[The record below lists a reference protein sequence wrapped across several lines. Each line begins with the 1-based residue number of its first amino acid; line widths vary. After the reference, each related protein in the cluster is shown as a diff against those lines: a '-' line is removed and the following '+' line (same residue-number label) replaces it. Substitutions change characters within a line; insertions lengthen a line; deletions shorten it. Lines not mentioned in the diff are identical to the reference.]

1 MCSSFE
7 PQSPEERRVGQLE
20 DQDIIHYDT
29 HTHTPYTHTHTQ
41 YTTTVPVL
49 ESVERGRLRVT
60 FGLILAI
67 YTEGKGSRD
76 FLVWGTCSRTSLPL
90 QSLLQFNLMQSQY
103 SSHTIH
109 TCIVY

>member
-1 MCSSFE
+1 MLYHLSAYVQVLAETYRCVQALE

-60 FGLILAI
+60 FG
-67 YTEGKGSRD
+67 
-76 FLVWGTCSRTSLPL
+76 
-90 QSLLQFNLMQSQY
+90 
-103 SSHTIH
+103 
-109 TCIVY
+109 